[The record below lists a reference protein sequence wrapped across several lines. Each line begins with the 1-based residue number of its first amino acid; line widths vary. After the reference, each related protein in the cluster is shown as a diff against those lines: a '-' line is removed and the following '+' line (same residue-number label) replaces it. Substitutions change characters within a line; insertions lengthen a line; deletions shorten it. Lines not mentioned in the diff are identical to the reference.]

1 MMMMMMA
8 TATTALVDFF
18 FDSFLAL
25 FYLTC
30 VIKYAFGCV
39 LLENY

>member
-18 FDSFLAL
+18 FGHFPC
-25 FYLTC
+25 FIYLTC